1 MSENAKQKW
10 VRRSVAFKQD
20 VLERMSRREVNV
32 KAMARDLGVPRSTVY
47 QWKLQAERGRRRK
60 TAEAADPQGQVVREL
75 KTQVAELEGAVGR
88 KTLEADFFAGALR
101 RIEASRQKSASS
113 GATAS
118 MPKSAAGCNRK
129 DN

>member
-10 VRRSVAFKQD
+10 VRRSAAFKQD
-20 VLERMSRREVNV
+20 VLERMSHREVNI
-32 KAMARDLGVPRSTVY
+32 KAMAKELGVPRSTVY
-47 QWKLQAERGRRRK
+47 QWKLQAEKGRRRK
-60 TAEAADPQGQVVREL
+60 AAAAEDPQGQAVREL
-75 KTQVAELEGAVGR
+75 KAKVAELEGAIGR

-129 DN
+129 DD